1 MGLTKGSLISHNM
14 PRDTVTMFPGD
25 AKAQQAADSAAQK
38 AAAEARARCQQNPS
52 EEDVALQ
59 AAVNGDLSLIINL
72 FRKRKI
78 DGPAREELIV
88 KNEKLI
94 ERIEKLEAEA
104 FTYQTQISAMDGQ
117 LLRAEKLVERTNQL
131 EAEHVARFS
140 NEPPAHLEAD
150 GLTRQQIAE
159 LLIANRTLTRSVQ
172 SYANEVEQYKK
183 VIARLQPENYKV
195 QEEAAFLGKRVK
207 CYKAVYPEFNV
218 DAAVAQL
225 DAAPSSTPPSTGAVM
240 QSAQAIGV
248 QVSDAKGV
256 FTSPPTV
263 ESKPNG
269 GGGGGDDPFGVR
281 TDLQLHDASQEMPPA
296 DSTPSPPAEPTP
308 APPAVSSGGAPYE
321 EFECDE
327 GVLTWLE
334 QTWSPDPSHWSVF
347 AKLKQD
353 EKAIHSGDALRKVRQ
368 GQYTWELCMAH
379 TSKQRAYANFHL
391 DKVLDEEQK
400 DGVNCVDWI
409 IEKSESI
416 ECLTGFESLSRAN
429 FADGTVLQP
438 GKHGSSKEPFKIDFA
453 QIETIKFRSV
463 PLSRVVR

>member
-25 AKAQQAADSAAQK
+25 AKAQQAADAAAQK

-88 KNEKLI
+88 KN
-94 ERIEKLEAEA
+94 
-104 FTYQTQISAMDGQ
+104 
-117 LLRAEKLVERTNQL
+117 EKLVERTNQL

-183 VIARLQPENYKV
+183 VIARLQPENDRLRGENYKV

-281 TDLQLHDASQEMPPA
+281 TDLQFHDASQEMPPA
-296 DSTPSPPAEPTP
+296 DSTPPPPVEPTP
-308 APPAVSSGGAPYE
+308 APTAEPAR
-321 EFECDE
+321 
-327 GVLTWLE
+327 
-334 QTWSPDPSHWSVF
+334 H
-347 AKLKQD
+347 
-353 EKAIHSGDALRKVRQ
+353 H
-368 GQYTWELCMAH
+368 
-379 TSKQRAYANFHL
+379 
-391 DKVLDEEQK
+391 
-400 DGVNCVDWI
+400 
-409 IEKSESI
+409 
-416 ECLTGFESLSRAN
+416 
-429 FADGTVLQP
+429 QP
-438 GKHGSSKEPFKIDFA
+438 C
-453 QIETIKFRSV
+453 
-463 PLSRVVR
+463 

>member
-25 AKAQQAADSAAQK
+25 AKAQQAADAAAQK

-183 VIARLQPENYKV
+183 VIARLQPENDRLRGENYKV

-281 TDLQLHDASQEMPPA
+281 TDLQFHDASQEMPPA
-296 DSTPSPPAEPTP
+296 DSTPHHQPNRPRHHVHSCSDCRISLCTLHVVEREPMGAHLHGFANTNGGWLRARGMLRGGPIHHDGHVHARRSRHQRCGRRIAEGRTP
-308 APPAVSSGGAPYE
+308 DFLRRARGYRDGG
-321 EFECDE
+321 DR
-327 GVLTWLE
+327 GR
-334 QTWSPDPSHWSVF
+334 
-347 AKLKQD
+347 
-353 EKAIHSGDALRKVRQ
+353 RK
-368 GQYTWELCMAH
+368 
-379 TSKQRAYANFHL
+379 N
-391 DKVLDEEQK
+391 
-400 DGVNCVDWI
+400 
-409 IEKSESI
+409 ES
-416 ECLTGFESLSRAN
+416 R
-429 FADGTVLQP
+429 
-438 GKHGSSKEPFKIDFA
+438 
-453 QIETIKFRSV
+453 
-463 PLSRVVR
+463 